1 MLQSRATYEIM
12 RPEDVGYVGEN
23 LVLGK
28 HSGRHAF
35 RDRIEK
41 LGFQV
46 DEETFQRVYDECITL
61 ADKKKS
67 IYDADI
73 VAILESKT
81 QHVPETW
88 TLQSFHVFGGT
99 GTIPTATVELHRA
112 LGEGEGSSVIRDAA
126 TGDGPID
133 AVFRALERIT
143 GVSAALTQ
151 YEVKSVSGGKDA
163 QGEVLVEIEHQARS
177 YHGQGLSTDI
187 IEASARAYLQALNK
201 AYVGTGGKPIDAEKG
216 L

>member
-1 MLQSRATYEIM
+1 
-12 RPEDVGYVGEN
+12 VGYIGEN

-41 LGFQV
+41 LGYQV
-46 DEETFQRVYDECITL
+46 DDATFQRVYDDCIRL

-67 IYDADI
+67 IFDTDI
-73 VAILESKT
+73 AAIIEART

-88 TLQSFHVFGGT
+88 VLQSFHVFGGT
-99 GTIPTATVELHRA
+99 GTIPTATVELQRA
-112 LGEGEGSSVIRDAA
+112 NGAGEEASVIRDAA

-133 AVFRALERIT
+133 AVFRALERLTEI
-143 GVSAALTQ
+143 VASLTQ

-163 QGEVLVEIEHQARS
+163 QGEVLVEIEHEAKR

-187 IEASARAYLQALNK
+187 IEASARAYLQALNR
-201 AYVGTGGKPIDAEKG
+201 AHAGRGGKPVAAEKG
-216 L
+216 V